1 MASQALRDQQ
11 ERIIQVNRKELIDTL
26 KKNRELH
33 IQEYEIAKK
42 GYRETLRKKIISS
55 FDEAIS
61 SIEKKRLSMLS
72 WAESL
77 TDSEISKVNDHFTLL
92 NGINLE
98 MRVPRSYAK
107 EYDAAIDIAV
117 WDVRDVLE
125 LSYAEFQCF
134 VRDEWDWKQEFQ
146 QTSALYS
153 SHKG

>member
-77 TDSEISKVNDHFTLL
+77 TDAEISKVNDYFTLL

-107 EYDAAIDIAV
+107 EYDAAIDIAA

>member
-11 ERIIQVNRKELIDTL
+11 ERIVQVNRKELIETL

-33 IQEYEIAKK
+33 IQEYDVAKK
-42 GYRETLRKKIISS
+42 GYRETLRQKIVSA
-55 FDEAIS
+55 FDDAIS
-61 SIEKKRLSMLS
+61 SIDKKRTALLS
-72 WAESL
+72 WADSL
-77 TDSEISKVNDHFTLL
+77 TDVEISKVNDNFTLL

-107 EYDAAIDIAV
+107 EYNTAIDIAV
-117 WDVRDVLE
+117 WDVRDTLE

-146 QTSALYS
+146 QISALYTS
-153 SHKG
+153 KYK